1 MRRPHIQSAPRGDNK
16 PAVPEAQPGL
26 SHSAAAASLAADP
39 TVVGCPRCGN
49 RVPIAGGTCPAC
61 GFPFI
66 CDIGEIATPALI
78 RRGQIWRVLLGLA
91 AIIFLLTSG
100 VFMHTGYDEYQGLTT
115 GVVASIPPATDSGIP
130 IEGPEVFVARTELA
144 LGLLKLR
151 APDFYWRMQDSVT
164 SIEYLG
170 PGWLEGPEGRRI
182 SLENIG
188 ALAEPATGRVRVLY
202 TTAFPSGMAD
212 LWDRDAF
219 SYAGVLVHELR
230 HIELHAMGQNPGG
243 WQEEVLCEQAAYAA
257 MQQALAPP
265 VIQLKYEIY
274 LDNPQAQRYQ
284 NWYDWYKQWE

>member
-1 MRRPHIQSAPRGDNK
+1 MRRLSIQSGPSGDRK
-16 PAVPEAQPGL
+16 LAVPEAQPGL
-26 SHSAAAASLAADP
+26 SASRAAASLAADP
-39 TVVGCPRCGN
+39 AVIVCPRCRQ
-49 RVPIAGGTCPAC
+49 RVPVAGGTCPAC

-66 CDIGEIATPALI
+66 CDVGEIETPAQI

-100 VFMHTGYDEYQGLTT
+100 VFMQTGYDEYQGLTT
-115 GVVASIPPATDSGIP
+115 AAVASTPPATDSGIP
-130 IEGPEVFVARTELA
+130 IDGPPLFVSRTELA

-170 PGWLEGPEGRRI
+170 PAWLEGPEGRRI

-202 TTAFPSGMAD
+202 TTVFPSGMAD

-230 HIELHAMGQNPGG
+230 HIELHAMGRAPGG
-243 WQEEVLCEQAAYAA
+243 WEEEVLCEQAAYAA
-257 MQQALAPP
+257 LQQAQAPP
-265 VIQLKYEIY
+265 AVLLRYEIY
-274 LDNPQAQRYQ
+274 LDDPQARRYQ
-284 NWYDWYKQWE
+284 HWYDWYQQWE